1 MRLQPNNF
9 LSSVFVL
16 GLSLIGTL
24 AFAAQP
30 DYNAIL
36 TFKHGQQIGVRNVY
50 PAELRNAAV
59 ALTSAFND
67 QPPTYA
73 RLLSVAESM
82 SAKDRCFNLFSSRI
96 ALASVEGG
104 LLDASAN
111 AENFLKNSISTIED
125 VNSRTQVTCKMK

>member
-1 MRLQPNNF
+1 MRLHPNNL

-16 GLSLIGTL
+16 GLSLIGTF
-24 AFAAQP
+24 AFSAQP
-30 DYNAIL
+30 EYNTIL
-36 TFKHGQQIGVRNVY
+36 TLKNGQQIGARNVY
-50 PAELRNAAV
+50 PAELRNAAI

-67 QPPTYA
+67 QPPSYA

-82 SAKDRCFNLFSSRI
+82 SAKDRCFNLFSSRF
-96 ALASVEGG
+96 AFASIDGG

-111 AENFLKNSISTIED
+111 TENFLKNSIKTIED

>member
-1 MRLQPNNF
+1 MRLHPNNL

-16 GLSLIGTL
+16 GLNLIGTF

-30 DYNAIL
+30 EYNTIL
-36 TFKHGQQIGVRNVY
+36 TFKNGQQIGVRNVY
-50 PAELRNAAV
+50 SAELRNAAV

-96 ALASVEGG
+96 ALSSVESGR
-104 LLDASAN
+104 LDASAN
-111 AENFLKNSISTIED
+111 AENFLKNSISTIDD